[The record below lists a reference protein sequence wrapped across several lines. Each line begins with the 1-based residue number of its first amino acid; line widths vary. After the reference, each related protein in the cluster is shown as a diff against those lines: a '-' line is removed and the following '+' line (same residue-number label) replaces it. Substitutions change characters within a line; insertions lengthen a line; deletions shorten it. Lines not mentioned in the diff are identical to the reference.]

1 MATPQH
7 MIPQAVLG
15 RSLDSL
21 AEPVLHHNRSAQPV
35 AEMRVSPTVLKR
47 IMRLTW
53 MLAIATLQAVILFAA
68 DAPKTPQKAKISTKR
83 RIDLLLTTEAAK
95 SARWG
100 IHVVN
105 LKTGAVVY
113 QLNANDHFTPASNT
127 KLFSTALAMERLGP
141 DYQFVTTIRSDE
153 GIDRDGVVKGD
164 LRLVGGGDPTLSG
177 RAYPYRKDGDPPNP
191 LEPMEQLAESLVQRG
206 VKEIRGDIVGD
217 DRLFVWTPYPEGW
230 TVDDSIWEYGAP
242 VSALPFNDSAFTL
255 VLRPGVEAGDP
266 ALVSVNPP
274 SIPLIIDSRVTTKLD
289 GKAEIQLDRSPG
301 TQHIRVYGTIPLK
314 SNGVRQLLAVDDAAL
329 YAAHVLHDVLTRRG
343 IRVHGAPVA
352 LHRWNVDE
360 PFDSNSGTELAR
372 RVSPPLVE
380 VARVVNKVSQ
390 NLHAE
395 ILLREV
401 ARKKQQVPT
410 REAGLKE
417 LGTFLTELD
426 IDAKAYHFEDGSGLS
441 RRTLVSPAA
450 LTRLLTHMNASR
462 HSEAWDSMLPIGGDD
477 GTLRL
482 RFDKSPRAAAI
493 HAKTGTLA
501 TVSALSGY
509 VTTTRGARLAFSI
522 IANNH
527 TVPSSEIRKV
537 IDRIGLALLEW
548 EGI

>member
-1 MATPQH
+1 M
-7 MIPQAVLG
+7 
-15 RSLDSL
+15 
-21 AEPVLHHNRSAQPV
+21 
-35 AEMRVSPTVLKR
+35 LKR
-47 IMRLTW
+47 IMRLSFI
-53 MLAIATLQAVILFAA
+53 LATAAALAAPLYAA
-68 DAPKTPQKAKISTKR
+68 DARKPAAKAPARTSTKQ
-83 RIDLLLTTEAAK
+83 RIDLLLATEAGK
-95 SARWG
+95 NARWG

-113 QLNANDHFTPASNT
+113 QVNASDRFTPASNT
-127 KLFSTALAMERLGP
+127 KLFSTALAIERLGP
-141 DYQFVTTIRSDE
+141 DYQFVTTIRSDQGVDE
-153 GIDRDGVVKGD
+153 HGVVKGD

-177 RAYPYRKDGDPPNP
+177 RAYPYRKDADPPNA
-191 LEPMEQLAESLVQRG
+191 LEPMEQLADALVQRG

-217 DRLFVWTPYPEGW
+217 DRLYVWTPYPEGW

-255 VLRPGVEAGDP
+255 SIKPGVEAGDP
-266 ALVSVNPP
+266 ALVVVNPP
-274 SIPLIIDSRVTTKLD
+274 SIPLTIDSRVTTKLD
-289 GKAEIQLDRSPG
+289 GKAEVLVDRSPG
-301 TQHIRVYGTIPLK
+301 AQHIRVYGTVPVK

-352 LHRWNVDE
+352 LHRWSADE
-360 PFDSNSGTELAR
+360 PFDASYGVELAR
-372 RVSPPLVE
+372 RQSPPLVE

-401 ARKKQQVPT
+401 ARVKQQSAT

-417 LGTFLTELD
+417 LNAFLTGLD
-426 IDAKAYHFEDGSGLS
+426 IDAKTYHFEDGSGLS
-441 RRTLVSPAA
+441 RRTLVAPST
-450 LTRLLTHMNASR
+450 LTRLLTYMNASR
-462 HSEAWDSMLPIGGDD
+462 SNEAWDSLLPIGGDD

-501 TVSALSGY
+501 TVNALSGY